1 MHLWVTSPFLFLLCS
16 VLGVL
21 CKGLFVLKYPKSSV
35 TDCWDYGGLTC
46 GPGVCEGVLV
56 MLAA

>member
-1 MHLWVTSPFLFLLCS
+1 MFS
-16 VLGVL
+16 G
-21 CKGLFVLKYPKSSV
+21 KGLFELKYPKSSV
-35 TDCWDYGGLTC
+35 TDYWGCGGLTC